1 MKQKINKKTLT
12 ENNIK
17 EHNHSEHNHSEHN
30 HSEHNHSEHNH
41 SEHNHSEHNHS
52 EHNHSEHN
60 HSEHNHSEHNHSEH
74 VDQFYIPFFQKKWT
88 INEIFRLLNLIVS
101 VIFSLSLLF
110 AMIKSYPF
118 NYLSNK
124 YYQWAAS
131 TIVIFL
137 TGWKYFLSFFHEL
150 FIMKEPGMYTLIF
163 MATLLSYGYG
173 IFLIFRN
180 FNNYELTFESGTIII
195 TVLLIGDT
203 ISAVLNKK
211 ISNNIKNTL
220 SLENKK
226 ANLVNNNFENEK
238 LIEIINLKIGDIVL
252 IKKGE
257 KIPSDGKI
265 IKKNALLDESML
277 TGEANYVQKTMNDN
291 VYGGTVNVGDYFYV
305 QIDKEID
312 KTLMS
317 EIANKV
323 NEIKHQKSKIGKIAD
338 RIAMLFI
345 PFVIIL
351 AVLGFLLQYY
361 IFEKQNV
368 AFAINTFVSVI
379 IIACPCALGL
389 ATPLALA
396 IGISKATKYGI
407 IFNNVDVFDKINK
420 INAIAFDKTGTITTG
435 KLMVSKIYG
444 TNQNNALIYN
454 IEKFSNHPIAKSITK
469 FLELEKNIEPINFD
483 DYNEILGEGVI
494 AKIKNN
500 TYRIIAFKDD
510 DFDELINF
518 NEKTKNELTEDM
530 KKNNVFIAF
539 YVNNSIE
546 NVILLSDEIRLD
558 AVKTIE
564 KLNLKKIESFMI
576 TGDND
581 KNAKKIAAI
590 LGIKNFYANVL
601 PIQKSEIVKTIQAQ
615 NKIVAYV
622 GDGLNDIVALQQS
635 DLAISMN
642 NNSSAITNSSDITI
656 VKEQLFSIY
665 QALICVKLTRKIM
678 ISNFLWAFGYNIV
691 ALSLAMFGIIPPMF
705 SAIAMGLSN
714 ITVLLNSLIFNAL
727 KIKF

>member
-1 MKQKINKKTLT
+1 
-12 ENNIK
+12 
-17 EHNHSEHNHSEHN
+17 
-30 HSEHNHSEHNH
+30 
-41 SEHNHSEHNHS
+41 
-52 EHNHSEHN
+52 
-60 HSEHNHSEHNHSEH
+60 
-74 VDQFYIPFFQKKWT
+74 
-88 INEIFRLLNLIVS
+88 
-101 VIFSLSLLF
+101 
-110 AMIKSYPF
+110 MIKSYPF